1 MNHIATG
8 VGRPANPP
16 DREEAAGGTTKRV
29 FDLVAAGVALVLLA
43 PVFLAVAV
51 LIKLDSRG
59 PVFFRQVRV
68 GRNRSTIRMW
78 KFRKMYHEMPVQ
90 GPSLTGRHDPR
101 LTRVGRVLERTK
113 LDELPQLFNVL
124 AGDMSLV
131 GPRPEVPRFVG
142 GQPEWDAVLAVKPGI
157 VGPSQLVFRN
167 ESELY
172 PDGCRDVEGYYV
184 QHILPP
190 KLAIDAAYAARWTV
204 WGDLVIMART
214 VLVAL
219 SGVVTWRTLQNRRW
233 QILNTLVLSVLG
245 MAGTAACAALVGPPA
260 DATLGWL
267 LLFAAVAKPACIIGF
282 QIPKALATSVGA
294 GDLVRCVWCAAA
306 SGSLIVCG
314 LVFSGF
320 RDVSRVVLLAD
331 TGAFFIGLIL
341 YKLICYHVYVT
352 FVVQQGRALSR
363 RLIVA
368 SVASAPVGMAAVLVS
383 RYGPGGSGGMTPE
396 AMLTLVLAAL
406 VIRPLAFLFH
416 PVDEPR
422 GRSARTW
429 GRLAFCVGIGSALIL
444 SAALLLNERGVG
456 RRDLVIDATTQF
468 LVMGLVTARYRRSV
482 AAAPPAPAGSAAGC
496 ERLLVVG
503 SGLELGAYLTA
514 LSALPEHAY
523 RVVGAV
529 SPHPW
534 DRTNTVGGLP
544 FLGGL
549 TDTPDLV
556 RVHGITQIV
565 VLDDCV
571 NDHHFDRLRDA
582 CGPDLDRVVR
592 IQMLRPVCG

>member
-1 MNHIATG
+1 MNHTTPE
-8 VGRPANPP
+8 VVQPARAP
-16 DREEAAGGTTKRV
+16 DMGGAAGGTTKRV
-29 FDLVAAGVALVLLA
+29 FDLVVGGVALVLLA

-68 GRNRSTIRMW
+68 GRNRSTLRMW
-78 KFRKMYHEMPVQ
+78 KFRKMYHDMPVQ

-101 LTRVGRVLERTK
+101 LTRVGRILERTK

-142 GQPEWDAVLAVKPGI
+142 GQPAWDEVLAVKPGI

-172 PDGCRDVEGYYV
+172 PDGCRDLEAYYV
-184 QHILPP
+184 EHILPP
-190 KLAIDAAYAARWTV
+190 KLAIDAAYASRWTV
-204 WGDLVIMART
+204 GGDLVVMART

-219 SGVVTWRTLQNRRW
+219 GGVVTWRTLQTRRW
-233 QILNTLVLSVLG
+233 QILNAVVLSVLG
-245 MAGTAACAALVGPPA
+245 VAGTAACAAFVGQPA
-260 DATLGWL
+260 DAPTLGWL

-368 SVASAPVGMAAVLVS
+368 SVVSAPAGMAAVLVS
-383 RYGPGGSGGMTPE
+383 RYGSGGMAPE

-416 PVDEPR
+416 PLDESR

-456 RRDLVIDATTQF
+456 RRDLVIDAATQF

-482 AAAPPAPAGSAAGC
+482 AAAPLASTGSAAGY

-514 LSALPEHAY
+514 LSALPEHTY

-549 TDTPDLV
+549 ADTPDLV
-556 RVHGITQIV
+556 RLHGITQVV
-565 VLDDCV
+565 VLDDCI
-571 NDHHFDRLRDA
+571 NDHHFERLRDA
-582 CGPDLDRVVR
+582 CGPDLGRVVR